1 MKKVL
6 LSILTL
12 FMVLVFP
19 MSVLA
24 DEGKEDAKKEKIN
37 VYLFW
42 GDGCG
47 YCEAAKE
54 FFASIEEEYD
64 DYYNLVEYEV
74 WYNKD
79 NNELKENVAAYFNDD
94 VTGVPYIIIGD
105 KTFGG
110 YSSEY
115 DEDIKKAIKEA
126 YDDEDYI
133 DAVAKVGT
141 GDYETPKNYDTL
153 IVIGIFVL
161 IIGGFGALIYFSRK

>member
-12 FMVLVFP
+12 FMVLIFP
-19 MSVLA
+19 LSVVA
-24 DEGKEDAKKEKIN
+24 SEKEESKEKIN

-54 FFASIEEEYD
+54 FFASIEDEYGE
-64 DYYNLVEYEV
+64 YFNLVEYEV
-74 WYNKD
+74 WYNQD
-79 NNELKENVAAYFNDD
+79 NNELKENVAEYLNDD
-94 VTGVPYIIIGD
+94 VSGVPYIVIGET
-105 KTFGG
+105 TFGG

-115 DEDIKKAIKEA
+115 DEDIKEAIMEA
-126 YDDEDYI
+126 YEDEDYV
-133 DAVAKVGT
+133 DVVAKVEAGEVET
-141 GDYETPKNYDTL
+141 GKNYDTL
-153 IVIGIFVL
+153 IVIGIFVV